1 MPSRRPDELTSGTP
15 TATDWLM
22 YTPTGGPTYKCPVS
36 AIGGGSGTVTSV
48 ATGTGLTGGPI
59 TTSGTVSLAN
69 TAVTPGS
76 YTNTNLTVDAQ
87 GRITAASNGSAGG
100 VTSLNSLTGAL
111 SIVAGSN
118 ITVTPSGSS
127 ITIAASGGGSSAPT
141 VNAQTGTTYTLALTD
156 ANNRVTLSNTSAI
169 TLTIPL
175 NSSVNF
181 PAGTGVDLIQ
191 LNTGQVTVA
200 AASGVTLN
208 GTPGLKLRARYSGC
222 SLIQVATN
230 SWVMVGD
237 TTP

>member
-1 MPSRRPDELTSGTP
+1 MPSLLSPLRPDELDTRTP
-15 TATDWLM
+15 VSTDWM
-22 YTPTGGPTYKCPVS
+22 IITPTGGPTYKC
-36 AIGGGSGTVTSV
+36 
-48 ATGTGLTGGPI
+48 
-59 TTSGTVSLAN
+59 
-69 TAVTPGS
+69 AV
-76 YTNTNLTVDAQ
+76 
-87 GRITAASNGSAGG
+87 
-100 VTSLNSLTGAL
+100 
-111 SIVAGSN
+111 
-118 ITVTPSGSS
+118 SS
-127 ITIAASGGGSSAPT
+127 ISGGGGGSAPT

-181 PAGTGVDLIQ
+181 PTGTGVDLIQ